1 MTNDNANVLMM
12 TPADFVNLIQRSAVE
27 LARVLDAPNEQ
38 LTVDHVIEHIA
49 RMADFAKRAK
59 EMIEAR
65 KKAEAA

>member
-1 MTNDNANVLMM
+1 MSNDNANVLMM

>member
-1 MTNDNANVLMM
+1 MSNDNANVPMM

-27 LARVLDAPNEQ
+27 LARVLDAPSEQ
-38 LTVDHVIEHIA
+38 LTIDHVIEHIA
-49 RMADFAKRAK
+49 RMVDFAKRAK

>member
-1 MTNDNANVLMM
+1 MSSDNANVLMM

-49 RMADFAKRAK
+49 RMADFARRAK
-59 EMIEAR
+59 EMIDAR

>member
-1 MTNDNANVLMM
+1 MSNDNANVLMM

-27 LARVLDAPNEQ
+27 LARALDAPNEQ

-49 RMADFAKRAK
+49 RMADFARRAK

>member
-1 MTNDNANVLMM
+1 MSNDNANVLMM

-59 EMIEAR
+59 EMLDAR